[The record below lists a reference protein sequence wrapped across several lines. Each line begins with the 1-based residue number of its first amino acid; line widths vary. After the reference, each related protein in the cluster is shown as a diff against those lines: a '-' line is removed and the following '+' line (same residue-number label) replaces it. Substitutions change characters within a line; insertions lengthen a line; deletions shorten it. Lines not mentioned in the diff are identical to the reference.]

1 MDYSLLTAG
10 QMLRLEMAKCLAGDS
25 KYVVDAKKTAADA
38 IALAA
43 AIETGQL
50 PDTEKPAD
58 DRPYQPRLGEVIAR
72 LGDSAPPDH
81 VWVAVITVS
90 SVGAV
95 EWKELSVLPSGD
107 GEPVELIA
115 GPAAE
120 ALMSAVTLDTRR
132 LFVDGLLA
140 VSEA

>member
-90 SVGAV
+90 SAGEV
-95 EWKELSVLPSGD
+95 EWKELSVLPVEGQ
-107 GEPVELIA
+107 PVESIA
-115 GPAAE
+115 GPASE
-120 ALMSAVTLDTRR
+120 ALARAAGQDVRR
-132 LFVDGLLA
+132 LFTDALTA
-140 VSEA
+140 E